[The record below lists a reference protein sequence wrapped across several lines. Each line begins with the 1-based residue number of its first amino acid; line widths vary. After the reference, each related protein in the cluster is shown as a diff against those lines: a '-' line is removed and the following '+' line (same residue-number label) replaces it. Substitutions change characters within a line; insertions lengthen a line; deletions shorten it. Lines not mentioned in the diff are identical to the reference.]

1 MYNKPIIVFEGVEC
15 SGKSTHVSYV
25 IKHLKKE
32 GVNFI
37 SIREP
42 GGNIFSEKIRKI
54 ILNKKS
60 NLHKFT
66 DLLLYQASRNENVD
80 KIIRKNYKKK
90 VIIIDR
96 FTDSTIAYQ
105 HYGMNINLNII
116 NKINKFILKDL
127 SIGFTFLNI
136 VNTKNLKLRLKNRLH
151 LNKYDKFKINFY
163 NKVQKGYMKISKNK
177 KKYLIINS
185 NKSLSKNKSI
195 IIDKVNKILK
205 I

>member
-15 SGKSTHVSYV
+15 SGKSTHVSNV
-25 IKHLKKE
+25 IKHLKKK

-116 NKINKFILKDL
+116 NKINKLILKDL

>member
-15 SGKSTHVSYV
+15 SGKSTHVSNV
-25 IKHLKKE
+25 IKHLKKK

-116 NKINKFILKDL
+116 NKINKLILKDL

-136 VNTKNLKLRLKNRLH
+136 VNTKNLKLRLKKRLH